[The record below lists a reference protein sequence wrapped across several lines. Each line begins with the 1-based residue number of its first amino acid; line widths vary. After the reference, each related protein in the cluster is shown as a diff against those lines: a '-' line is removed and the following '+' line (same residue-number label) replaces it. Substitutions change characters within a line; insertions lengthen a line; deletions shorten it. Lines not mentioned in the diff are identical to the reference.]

1 MGGLEFCDIDTD
13 ECNGKSFSPSLQE
26 CFQLKFDK
34 VNFSHVKKFSDWK
47 AAENQDKNNSNQ
59 TIVLEDLSTSVYLIR
74 KRSVEQMRSIKEKQ
88 ELLNNT
94 EAALA
99 VTAKFDTDLQLVLKP
114 DIFVKLTK
122 MGSLFVT
129 E

>member
-122 MGSLFVT
+122 MGTLFVT